1 MKNNKYILLI
11 TLFLGLYSCEKE
23 DFNQVFSRGS
33 NKMEF
38 EQLGGEEH
46 CDFEVVFNEIADFN
60 IVYNLKAIGEGTSYR
75 PEDKTGD
82 FVKFDLEK
90 GQITESETD
99 WDIAFRY
106 ATIIVN
112 GGEKTGYKDE
122 PNRTAKVSAYIEEKP
137 FEKIEN
143 VLESKF
149 KEDRKGKLAISD
161 NVLSS
166 KEGLWSYSMTYHYVL
181 PIPARVAVF
190 KTRNGKYVK
199 MQIGSFYKC
208 MKRPKPA
215 DESYGYYSFRYAE
228 IK

>member
-11 TLFLGLYSCEKE
+11 VLFLGLYSCEKE
-23 DFNQVFSRGS
+23 DLNQVFSRGS

-38 EQLGGEEH
+38 GELGGKEH
-46 CDFEVVFNEIADFN
+46 CDFEVVFNEIADFYA
-60 IVYNLKAIGEGTSYR
+60 VYNLKAIGEGKGYR

-90 GQITESETD
+90 GQITESETE

-112 GGEKTGYKDE
+112 GGEKIGYKDE

-137 FEKIEN
+137 FEKIED

-149 KEDRKGKLAISD
+149 KEDRKSKLAIPD
-161 NVLSS
+161 DVQNG
-166 KEGLWSYSMTYHYVL
+166 KGLWSYSMTYHYVL